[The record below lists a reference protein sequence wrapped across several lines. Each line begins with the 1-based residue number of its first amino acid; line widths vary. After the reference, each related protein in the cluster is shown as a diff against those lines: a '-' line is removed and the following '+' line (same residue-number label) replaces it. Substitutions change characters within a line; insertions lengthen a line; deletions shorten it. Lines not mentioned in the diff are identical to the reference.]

1 MPPRFMHITAIV
13 LLIAMGV
20 FLLSVLW
27 DPINA
32 LWR

>member
-1 MPPRFMHITAIV
+1 MIL
-13 LLIAMGV
+13 LLIAIGV

>member
-1 MPPRFMHITAIV
+1 MSQTTVRIFAII
-13 LLIAMGV
+13 LLIAIGV

-27 DPINA
+27 VPINS

>member
-1 MPPRFMHITAIV
+1 MRITAIV
-13 LLIAMGV
+13 LLIAIGV

-27 DPINA
+27 NPINA

>member
-1 MPPRFMHITAIV
+1 MSQRTIRIIAVV
-13 LLIAMGV
+13 LLIAIGV
-20 FLLSVLW
+20 FLLSALW

>member
-1 MPPRFMHITAIV
+1 MHPRTVRIIALVV
-13 LLIAMGV
+13 LIIIGV

>member
-1 MPPRFMHITAIV
+1 MSQTAMRVIAII
-13 LLIAMGV
+13 LLIAIGA

>member
-1 MPPRFMHITAIV
+1 MHPRTVRIIALVV
-13 LLIAMGV
+13 LIIIGV

-27 DPINA
+27 DPVNS